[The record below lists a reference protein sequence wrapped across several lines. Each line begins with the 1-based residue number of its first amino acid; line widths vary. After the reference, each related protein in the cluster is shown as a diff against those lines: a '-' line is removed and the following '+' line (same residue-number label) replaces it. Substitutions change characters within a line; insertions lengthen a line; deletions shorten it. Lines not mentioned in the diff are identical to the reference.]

1 MTDKLSKGFSI
12 LFVAFDQRIDN
23 QDIQTATKMNCIQ
36 NQTKYQECASACLS
50 MSKCLLKSAMLYGH
64 KLEIPY
70 KVIFNIET
78 SLDSYKKKSNKTF
91 ILHILFWISN
101 IYLIEQL
108 NGANSWIPCWMAY
121 VWQVM
126 PSGLLPNPS
135 HSAGYQAFLH
145 QRSHW

>member
-64 KLEIPY
+64 KLEIPH

-78 SLDSYKKKSNKTF
+78 SLDSYKKKNQIK
-91 ILHILFWISN
+91 
-101 IYLIEQL
+101 
-108 NGANSWIPCWMAY
+108 
-121 VWQVM
+121 
-126 PSGLLPNPS
+126 LLYCIFFFEFQTS
-135 HSAGYQAFLH
+135 F
-145 QRSHW
+145 